1 MPAHG
6 VAACST
12 LAPEASVE
20 GADADPAEGE
30 SAGECGPDAPE
41 AGEAGLDRSS
51 RARRLP
57 KWQLDDAAEAE
68 APASA
73 PSSRSAAPPT
83 ATPAA
88 LPAGTGPSV
97 PPPPTGWSWP
107 VDGEVIEVEVQVSD
121 DVPPAWVDA
130 TVLQVLVDGL
140 VRVRD
145 MVRVRFA
152 YP

>member
-20 GADADPAEGE
+20 GADADLAEGE
-30 SAGECGPDAPE
+30 SAGECGPDASR
-41 AGEAGLDRSS
+41 DRSS

-57 KWQLDDAAEAE
+57 KWQLDDEAGAE

-97 PPPPTGWSWP
+97 PPPPTGWTWP

>member
-20 GADADPAEGE
+20 GADADLAEGE

-41 AGEAGLDRSS
+41 SGLDRSS

-57 KWQLDDAAEAE
+57 KWQLDDDAEAE

-73 PSSRSAAPPT
+73 PSSRSAAPPR

>member
-6 VAACST
+6 VAACSN

-20 GADADPAEGE
+20 GADADLAEGG
-30 SAGECGPDAPE
+30 SPGECGPDAQ
-41 AGEAGLDRSS
+41 EAGLDRSS

-57 KWQLDDAAEAE
+57 KWQLDDEAEAE
-68 APASA
+68 APART

-97 PPPPTGWSWP
+97 PPPPTGWTWP
-107 VDGEVIEVEVQVSD
+107 VEGEVIEVEVQVSD

-152 YP
+152 HP